1 MEFGLFFE
9 FPTRDGVSQAQVFT
23 ESFAL
28 VDAAEEMGTETVW
41 LAEYHFEP
49 DRSVLSAPITIASAI
64 AARTKRMKVGTA
76 VCVLPLRNP
85 LRVAEEVATLD
96 HISGGRVDFGIGR
109 SALPQDYLGFG
120 MDYRESRGRFGEC
133 LEVILKAWTMD
144 SFSYEGEFY
153 SYQNVSVVPKPLQQ
167 PHPPIRIGVSS
178 AETFAMV
185 GRMGYPMFINPT
197 RVTSLFEL
205 APLIQDFKK
214 ARQEA
219 GFTEQVDIGLRLP
232 IYVAE
237 TAEQAYSE
245 PKESTMYAV
254 RRLTKL
260 IAESVTLEGVTDDRA
275 AQVERLKGLDYEA
288 MLKNTVIYGTPEA
301 VTDRLRQLQEDLGIN
316 QVVYEV
322 NFGSQMPMELQ
333 IKAIRLLNER
343 VVPQFK

>member
-1 MEFGLFFE
+1 MRFGLFFE
-9 FPTRDGVSQAQVFT
+9 FPTRDGVSQAQVFD

-28 VDAAEEMGTETVW
+28 VDAAEELGTEAVW

-49 DRSVLSAPITIASAI
+49 ERSVLSAPMIIASAI

-96 HISGGRVDFGIGR
+96 HISGGRLDFGIGR
-109 SALPQDYLGFG
+109 SALPQDYLGYG
-120 MDYRESRGRFGEC
+120 MDYRESRDRFREC

-144 SFSYEGEFY
+144 TFSYEGEFY
-153 SYQNVSVVPKPLQQ
+153 NYQDVSVSPKPLQQ

-197 RVTSLFEL
+197 RVSSLSDL
-205 APLIQDFKK
+205 APLIQEFKR
-214 ARQEA
+214 ARREA

-245 PKESTMYAV
+245 PKESTMYAI
-254 RRLTKL
+254 RRLTNL
-260 IAESVTLEGVTDDRA
+260 IAATADLEGVGDDRV
-275 AQVERLKGLDYEA
+275 AQAERLKSLDYEA
-288 MLKNTVIYGTPEA
+288 VLKNMVVYGTAEA

-316 QVVYEV
+316 QLVYEV
-322 NFGSQMPMELQ
+322 NFGSQMPLQLQ
-333 IKAIRLLNER
+333 INAVRLLNER